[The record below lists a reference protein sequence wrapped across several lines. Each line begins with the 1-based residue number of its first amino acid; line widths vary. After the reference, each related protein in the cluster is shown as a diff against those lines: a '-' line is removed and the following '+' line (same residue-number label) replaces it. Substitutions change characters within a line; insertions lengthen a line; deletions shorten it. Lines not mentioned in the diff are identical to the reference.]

1 MEDVIDDLEFRA
13 AVIEKLTRAMAELT
27 SIETGRLDAAQKLLL
42 ADVMWPIGELA
53 DTFLETPT
61 GHMLGV
67 K

>member
-1 MEDVIDDLEFRA
+1 MTDVIDDLEFRA

-27 SIETGRLDAAQKLLL
+27 SIETGRLTAEQKLLL

-53 DTFLETPT
+53 DTFLET
-61 GHMLGV
+61 

>member
-1 MEDVIDDLEFRA
+1 MLASTEIDALEFRA

-27 SIETGRLDAAQKLLL
+27 SIETAKLTAAQKLLL

-53 DTFLETPT
+53 DTFLET
-61 GHMLGV
+61 